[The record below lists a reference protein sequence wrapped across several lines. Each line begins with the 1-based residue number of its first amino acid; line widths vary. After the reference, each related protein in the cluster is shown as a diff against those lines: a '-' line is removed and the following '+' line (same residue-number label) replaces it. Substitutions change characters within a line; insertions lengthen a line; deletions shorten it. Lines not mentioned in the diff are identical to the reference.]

1 MSMDQILTQH
11 TQWEPSDTLHQNCH
25 GQAKPP
31 PDVFAYGTLLLEVVC
46 GRRPIETT
54 AVPRELLLLDCVRK
68 CWMKGK
74 LLEALDPR
82 LGESYVREKV
92 DLVLKLGLLCS
103 QSVPEAMPTMR

>member
-1 MSMDQILTQH
+1 
-11 TQWEPSDTLHQNCH
+11 
-25 GQAKPP
+25 
-31 PDVFAYGTLLLEVVC
+31 
-46 GRRPIETT
+46 
-54 AVPRELLLLDCVRK
+54 
-68 CWMKGK
+68 MKGK